1 MAGHGSSWNQII
13 WLQRAPTSQLGLSSS
28 WAFLRQEAG
37 VVQALPVHKLK
48 VRKEILRYLE
58 QLPTKNK
65 QTNRLN
71 IA

>member
-1 MAGHGSSWNQII
+1 M
-13 WLQRAPTSQLGLSSS
+13 
-28 WAFLRQEAG
+28 
-37 VVQALPVHKLK
+37 VQALPVHKLK

-65 QTNRLN
+65 QTVRLN